1 MGGGPVRRSTK
12 TKVMSIRRR
21 SVISGIGVL
30 SPLGTRRAPVW
41 EAILAGTPGV
51 KAITAFDASSLP
63 VRVAG
68 TIADFDAKAY
78 LEKKD
83 RKQLRMMARPIQLAV
98 AGAWLALEDCKVDK
112 TTLDKTRFGVLY
124 GSCMIPSE
132 LPELAEP
139 GKLCVIPGER
149 VVNTKKWGFEG
160 IPSIQPLWMLK
171 YLPNMLACQV
181 SILHDAQGPNNT
193 ITENDVAGIMAFGES
208 LRILERDRADFFL
221 VGGAESKIN
230 PLSLSRQCLFETLS
244 KRNDDPEG
252 AHRPFDR
259 DREGTV
265 LSEGSAVVVLE
276 EYEHAKRRGA
286 EILAEVGGF
295 SAGFDRARDGKGLA
309 RVIRQAMAA
318 AGVGPGE
325 IDHISSHAQG
335 APITD
340 AWEAA
345 AYREVFCGHNVPVH
359 ALKGQTGNMGC
370 ASGILELATAALAL
384 STGIRPATINCPNP
398 DPDCGLVVTTGHGTK
413 MEKPCVVKVSLSQ
426 LGQVCV
432 VVLKA
437 IQ

>member
-1 MGGGPVRRSTK
+1 MGGGPVRRPTN
-12 TKVMSIRRR
+12 TKVMSNRRR
-21 SVISGIGVL
+21 SVISGLGVL
-30 SPLGTRRAPVW
+30 SPLGIRRGPVW
-41 EAILAGTPGV
+41 EAIQAGTPGV
-51 KAITAFDASSLP
+51 KAISTFDTSSLP
-63 VRVAG
+63 VKVAG
-68 TIADFDAKAY
+68 VVTDFDPKMY
-78 LEKKD
+78 MEKKD

-98 AGAWLALEDCKVDK
+98 AGAWLALEDCQVDK

-149 VVNTKKWGFEG
+149 VVDTKKWGVEG
-160 IPSIQPLWMLK
+160 IPAIQPLWMLK

-221 VGGAESKIN
+221 VGGAESKVN

-244 KRNDDPEG
+244 QKNDDPEG
-252 AHRPFDR
+252 AHRPFDQAR
-259 DREGTV
+259 DGTV

-276 EYEHAKRRGA
+276 EYEHAKKRGA
-286 EILAEVGGF
+286 GILAEVGGF

-309 RVIRQAMAA
+309 RVIRQAMERAQ
-318 AGVGPGE
+318 VSPGE
-325 IDHISSHAQG
+325 IDHISSHGQG
-335 APITD
+335 APVTD

-345 AYREVFCGHNVPVH
+345 AYQEVFAGHTIPVH

-398 DPDCGLVVTTGHGTK
+398 DCGIVVTSRHATR

-437 IQ
+437 IH